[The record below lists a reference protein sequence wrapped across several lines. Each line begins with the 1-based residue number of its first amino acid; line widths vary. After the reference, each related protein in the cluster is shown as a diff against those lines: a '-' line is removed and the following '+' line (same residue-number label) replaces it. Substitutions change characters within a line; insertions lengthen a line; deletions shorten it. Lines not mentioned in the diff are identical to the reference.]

1 VVSSLTV
8 GRSTPASGESTP
20 TKVGGTSL
28 GLAAEE
34 ASTGEMDM
42 MGLGAAAAVSGF
54 VTAAEGA
61 GSGSWGSDGLVS
73 GV

>member
-1 VVSSLTV
+1 
-8 GRSTPASGESTP
+8 
-20 TKVGGTSL
+20 
-28 GLAAEE
+28 
-34 ASTGEMDM
+34 M

-61 GSGSWGSDGLVS
+61 GSGSGGSDGLVS